1 MLLALGDFRFSI
13 NTCAYQ
19 QLKQTSSYNWHTQN
33 TIGGRPIHQCTGAS
47 PETIELEGVIYPHYK
62 GGLHQIQNMR
72 NQANRMQPLTMV
84 SGNGDVLGRWVIK
97 QVEETSSN
105 FTSNG
110 KAQKLTFRLQ
120 LEKFDR

>member
-1 MLLALGDFRFSI
+1 MMLALGDFRFSI
-13 NTCAYQ
+13 NTAAYQ
-19 QLKQTSSYNWHTQN
+19 QLKQTSTYNWHTQN
-33 TIGGRPIHQCTGAS
+33 TIGGPPIHQCTGIA
-47 PETIELEGVIYPHYK
+47 PETIDLEGVIYPHYK
-62 GGLHQIQNMR
+62 GGLHHIQNMR